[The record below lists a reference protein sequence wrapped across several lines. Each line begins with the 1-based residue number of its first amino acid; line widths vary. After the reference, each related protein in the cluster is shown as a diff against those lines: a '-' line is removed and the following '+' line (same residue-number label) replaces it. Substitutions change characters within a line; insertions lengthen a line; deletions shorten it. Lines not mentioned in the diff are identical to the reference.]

1 MTTSIS
7 TSQFDLNNPQ
17 HLAMRKVAAYIYQR
31 HTAAL
36 NNGVAITAARYEGMA
51 DALGHVALRVFN
63 DLDLFYACF
72 ELREAMDTQ
81 KQLHEMG
88 IR

>member
-1 MTTSIS
+1 MSTSIS

-17 HLAMRKVAAYIYQR
+17 HLAMRKVAANIYQR

-51 DALGHVALRVFN
+51 DALRDVALRVFK
-63 DLDLFYACF
+63 DIDLFDVCF
-72 ELREAMDTQ
+72 ELCEALDMQ

-88 IR
+88 VR